1 MAIPPSS
8 PRWLLPGAFF
18 LSAMVVLFVVRP
30 VSQPRSFGPAMGFLG
45 PSGHREAEFGPLY
58 PRLAEEGEAAL
69 TVDDAG
75 VLPSPDRAADDPT
88 PPSEP

>member
-1 MAIPPSS
+1 MAIPPAS

-18 LSAMVVLFVVRP
+18 LSAMVVIFVVP
-30 VSQPRSFGPAMGFLG
+30 PLSQPRSFGPDMGFLG
-45 PSGHREAEFGPLY
+45 PLGDRETGFGPLY
-58 PRLAEEGEAAL
+58 PRLAEEGKAAL